1 MSKEEVFRWRT
12 NPNIIAQY
20 IMDRHVPDGSRV
32 TLKPNEACVILE
44 EGRVIGVATQTEM
57 EVNPKVGTLSRMFG
71 KKSPSRSFLFT
82 FLGPHEILL
91 KLEGRTNDG
100 QDVKG
105 IAFLRVN
112 IEREAAPRLLQ
123 LPAKGKTSVT
133 ISDLSSR
140 LEMEASQKVASEVI
154 ATVDLESL
162 RSDPDIDKDVEA
174 TLRISLRSSM
184 DNLGLTMSS
193 AWCSW
198 NDTEV
203 EKIATMRIELENMV
217 SRNQVLDE
225 MEAEDAQRIINGK
238 LRQIELQHSLQVAEL
253 SAEAKQRVASE
264 LASMEAQRDVD
275 QARWDTIRAQEL
287 RNVAHTQELAQS
299 SREEEL
305 KIASHEIELVRSNL
319 AKHSMVS
326 DLEHSERL
334 REQEVENQ
342 QMKFEKD
349 IQFQEQERQVDL
361 VERQKDAKTDRAM
374 DMFQQVQDRKAKRLE
389 QEADRE
395 QQRLGVQS
403 GMSDKMTETLA
414 QIASGSDDSA
424 VAMEALKQLS
434 ELRKQ
439 DVQASSDA
447 YVKDEDIKGEDE
459 LPKE

>member
-1 MSKEEVFRWRT
+1 
-12 NPNIIAQY
+12 
-20 IMDRHVPDGSRV
+20 
-32 TLKPNEACVILE
+32 
-44 EGRVIGVATQTEM
+44 
-57 EVNPKVGTLSRMFG
+57 
-71 KKSPSRSFLFT
+71 
-82 FLGPHEILL
+82 
-91 KLEGRTNDG
+91 
-100 QDVKG
+100 
-105 IAFLRVN
+105 
-112 IEREAAPRLLQ
+112 
-123 LPAKGKTSVT
+123 
-133 ISDLSSR
+133 
-140 LEMEASQKVASEVI
+140 
-154 ATVDLESL
+154 
-162 RSDPDIDKDVEA
+162 
-174 TLRISLRSSM
+174 
-184 DNLGLTMSS
+184 
-193 AWCSW
+193 
-198 NDTEV
+198 
-203 EKIATMRIELENMV
+203 
-217 SRNQVLDE
+217 
-225 MEAEDAQRIINGK
+225 
-238 LRQIELQHSLQVAEL
+238 
-253 SAEAKQRVASE
+253 
-264 LASMEAQRDVD
+264 
-275 QARWDTIRAQEL
+275 AQEL

-447 YVKDEDIKGEDE
+447 YVKDEDIKG
-459 LPKE
+459 